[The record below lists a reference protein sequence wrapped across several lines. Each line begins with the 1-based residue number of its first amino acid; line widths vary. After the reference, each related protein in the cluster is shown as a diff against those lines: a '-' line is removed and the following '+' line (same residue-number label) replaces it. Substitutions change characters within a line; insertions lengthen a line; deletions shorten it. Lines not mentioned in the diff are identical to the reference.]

1 MASRI
6 NLFPHPPNQSVLS
19 TPTDTASCTALVS
32 LSVQVLHDSSFSPP
46 PLSIRSFYTERHRI
60 LCRSRDSVRPSSA
73 QFVRFP
79 RATPTP
85 LTAAPLSLSV
95 LVGGVVVLPGTPC
108 ATPTLQLRCLCP
120 SWFGGIVINTWVP
133 SCTPN
138 FAISVRPGGGGGF
151 DPAPLAHPRLRRGPH
166 SARKIQL
173 TPRIPTQMSSVISPD
188 TNLRSSKPG

>member
-32 LSVQVLHDSSFSPP
+32 LSVQVLHDSSFSPS
-46 PLSIRSFYTERHRI
+46 PLSIRSFYTKRHRI
-60 LCRSRDSVRPSSA
+60 LRRSRDSVRPSSA

-95 LVGGVVVLPGTPC
+95 LVGGWFCYLVPLVH
-108 ATPTLQLRCLCP
+108 LRLCNP
-120 SWFGGIVINTWVP
+120 AVF
-133 SCTPN
+133 
-138 FAISVRPGGGGGF
+138 VRPGLGGLLLIPGSPHAPPTLLSLSVLVGGVVLTRPPSRTP
-151 DPAPLAHPRLRRGPH
+151 DSVVVPILPAKSNSLRGFQPKCPL
-166 SARKIQL
+166 
-173 TPRIPTQMSSVISPD
+173 
-188 TNLRSSKPG
+188 